1 MLNATYDLWQKG
13 LAEVKSVS
21 GLTWSISLDPLP
33 PAIYAKAA
41 HSNSFGLSN
50 RSKTLVVMLLTA
62 SFTYVA
68 DLEKVGEA
76 AKRLV
81 AGLQVEG
88 HKQDAYDP
96 WVYLNYA
103 ASWQD
108 PMASYGEESVK
119 RIEKVRDRVDPNGV
133 FTYNVPGGFKIHD
146 SYNTKDLGSGES

>member
-21 GLTWSISLDPLP
+21 GLTWSVSLDPLP
-33 PAIYAKAA
+33 PAIYAKGAR
-41 HSNSFGLSN
+41 SNSFALSN
-50 RSKTLVVMLLTA
+50 RSKALVVMLLTA

-68 DLEKVGEA
+68 DQEQVEEA

-81 AGLQVEG
+81 ASLQEEG
-88 HKQDAYDP
+88 HKQDANDP

-108 PMASYGEESVK
+108 PIASYGEESVK
-119 RIEKVRDRVDPNGV
+119 RIEKVRDRVDPNSV

-146 SYNTKDLGSGES
+146 SYDTKDLGSGGS

>member
-50 RSKTLVVMLLTA
+50 RSEALVVMLLTA

-68 DLEKVGEA
+68 DQEKVEEV

-81 AGLQVEG
+81 AGLQDEG
-88 HKQDAYDP
+88 HKQGAYDP

-108 PMASYGEESVK
+108 PIASYGEESVK
-119 RIEKVRDRVDPNGV
+119 HIEKVRNRVDPNGV

-146 SYNTKDLGSGES
+146 SYSPKDLGSGRS